1 MHEGY
6 GSTADPLSIVLGIY
20 KFYLTVFSETTLYH
34 STMSKSFFIYLIN

>member
-6 GSTADPLSIVLGIY
+6 VGTADPPSTVSDIY

-34 STMSKSFFIYLIN
+34 STYVKILNYLFN